1 MLHLWDAPWVC
12 VSSSETKQQQIDSA
26 GDRNRDSVCSVS
38 LTHKHASECAR
49 WHTLEEHLWS
59 CVWRKRI
66 VCVRRFWCQQLRGK
80 QLTLTHTLSR
90 AWGHVWTRSCDL
102 WTDRRR
108 WRRAGDEERRAR
120 SRTDRWGRSR
130 LTPDLGEWTS
140 QTHTNTHKHTHTGQE
155 QVNPEAALPVERV
168 GWKHWG
174 YATSAGGFSLL
185 ECVAFILDAEETF
198 KVCLDKVPTLIQA
211 VWCCSVLYY
220 GFICF
225 ETKLKSLRVCLSISV
240 SILEIRTKANETE
253 GCRPAHIS
261 WPDCIDS
268 KLIFTLTH
276 VHWCQQ
282 IGFLSFMQRTDYKK
296 R

>member
-1 MLHLWDAPWVC
+1 MLHLRDAPWVC

-26 GDRNRDSVCSVS
+26 RDSVCSVS
-38 LTHKHASECAR
+38 LTHQHASECAR

-80 QLTLTHTLSR
+80 QLTHTHTHSR

-140 QTHTNTHKHTHTGQE
+140 QTHTNTHTQGENRWTLEPHYLWSAWAENTEVMQHQLE
-155 QVNPEAALPVERV
+155 VLLCRRV
-168 GWKHWG
+168 SLSSWMLRKHWK
-174 YATSAGGFSLL
+174 F
-185 ECVAFILDAEETF
+185 
-198 KVCLDKVPTLIQA
+198 CLDKVSRLSSRLCDVVQSCIMA
-211 VWCCSVLYY
+211 LFALRHYIEEESV
-220 GFICF
+220 
-225 ETKLKSLRVCLSISV
+225 SV

-253 GCRPAHIS
+253 GCRATHIS
-261 WPDCIDS
+261 SPDCIDS

-276 VHWCQQ
+276 VEWCQQ
-282 IGFLSFMQRTDYKK
+282 IGLCWE
-296 R
+296 